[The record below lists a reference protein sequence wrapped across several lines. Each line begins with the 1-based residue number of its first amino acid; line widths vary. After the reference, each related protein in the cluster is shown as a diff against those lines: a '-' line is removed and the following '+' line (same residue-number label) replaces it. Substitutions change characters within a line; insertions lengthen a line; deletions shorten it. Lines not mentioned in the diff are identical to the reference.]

1 MYIHTTT
8 LHINCIVNPKLVG
21 REKKPMVLNHMQ
33 AKMMNWCS
41 HFKRISGK
49 VGIFLSRWQSRS
61 CNEFPY
67 GSLLILWV
75 YWSKSSRSTSPLLQL
90 FNGISKKTVFEYI
103 SAFWNSNVWFEISFC
118 AFFKIDSWRCMLLLH
133 RCICNSIPKSFFEWN
148 SNGVKSCMC

>member
-1 MYIHTTT
+1 MDWKIAIFMSHSIKIHTYVHTTT

-21 REKKPMVLNHMQ
+21 REKKPLVLNHMQ

-67 GSLLILWV
+67 GSLLIMWV

-90 FNGISKKTVFEYI
+90 FNGSFEKNC
-103 SAFWNSNVWFEISFC
+103 FWIHFCLLKFKCLVWNF
-118 AFFKIDSWRCMLLLH
+118 LLRLFQNRFLKVH
-133 RCICNSIPKSFFEWN
+133 AAAA
-148 SNGVKSCMC
+148 